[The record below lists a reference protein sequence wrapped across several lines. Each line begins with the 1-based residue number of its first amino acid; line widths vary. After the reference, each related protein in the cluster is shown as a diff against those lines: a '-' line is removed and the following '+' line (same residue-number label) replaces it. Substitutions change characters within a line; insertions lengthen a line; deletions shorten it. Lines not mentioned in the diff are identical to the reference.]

1 MYNNDTLCHILQIQ
15 INISYQIAM
24 AATCDAKETRLKHL
38 TTALGNVFELENT
51 AAKYGVTIKEGFF
64 THVLTILDTNKP
76 TDEDSI
82 YAKSNYP
89 VSQSVRAFLCIG
101 LVNWLL
107 KYLEKLSVKEE
118 TQFTHLILDLL
129 DDAINEINVS
139 YQTKICKH
147 NELENQLMALAG

>member
-1 MYNNDTLCHILQIQ
+1 ME

-38 TTALGNVFELENT
+38 TTALANIFKFENT
-51 AAKYGVTIKEGFF
+51 AAKYGITIKEGFF
-64 THVLTILDTNKP
+64 THVLTILDTKKP

-89 VSQSVRAFLCIG
+89 VSQSIRAQLCIG
-101 LVNWLL
+101 LLNWLL
-107 KYLEKLSVKEE
+107 KYSEYSEYSELSLEEE
-118 TQFTHLILDLL
+118 TQFMQLILDLL

-139 YQTKICKH
+139 YQKKIYKH
-147 NELENQLMALAG
+147 NELEDQLMTLAG